1 LVESEK
7 LNYVFRLAT
16 TDAWLLPIII
26 GKAGKNV
33 KKIETD
39 SGCIIDI
46 FKDELTV
53 VVRAES
59 EEAVDLGKNAV
70 ETIVDQARK
79 ENVFIELPE
88 SAIPAFVGKG
98 GAHIKQL
105 SLEHDVEIEK
115 TKKHQNLIRII
126 GKEEAVANAKDAVLS
141 WLSEWEASHTGL
153 TIDVDE
159 QFIPSIVGKGGETIR
174 SIQKETKCK
183 IDIDKIHSTLTV
195 REGTES
201 ARVEAMDRVKAIIE
215 EEKATAAE
223 RAAEREKLR
232 QEQAEL
238 ARINAKT
245 RDASSDQKP
254 ADAEEDL
261 SGVKDRSREF
271 SARPVGWAATKF
283 KNNGANM
290 DAIETGTKEGR
301 ELYLMLI
308 SGDDDQDDQW
318 DSSTVSSSTAMISVC
333 DFGGEHDLHY
343 RSVSGFT
350 VRI

>member
-1 LVESEK
+1 M
-7 LNYVFRLAT
+7 
-16 TDAWLLPIII
+16 
-26 GKAGKNV
+26 
-33 KKIETD
+33 
-39 SGCIIDI
+39 
-46 FKDELTV
+46 
-53 VVRAES
+53 
-59 EEAVDLGKNAV
+59 
-70 ETIVDQARK
+70 
-79 ENVFIELPE
+79 
-88 SAIPAFVGKG
+88 
-98 GAHIKQL
+98 
-105 SLEHDVEIEK
+105 
-115 TKKHQNLIRII
+115 
-126 GKEEAVANAKDAVLS
+126 
-141 WLSEWEASHTGL
+141 SEWEASHTGL

-215 EEKATAAE
+215 EEKAAAAE

-238 ARINAKT
+238 ARSNAKT

-290 DAIETGTKEGR
+290 DAIEVSLTINLLSLSLKRCAYWTYSLFYQPDRHQRRTRALPHAHFGR
-301 ELYLMLI
+301 R
-308 SGDDDQDDQW
+308 
-318 DSSTVSSSTAMISVC
+318 
-333 DFGGEHDLHY
+333 
-343 RSVSGFT
+343 RS
-350 VRI
+350 R